1 MLRLTKI
8 KLVENK
14 NNELDD
20 SFTETYVQAQ
30 YLYSQ
35 LLREKY
41 VIVCIY
47 LENI

>member
-8 KLVENK
+8 KLVE

>member
-30 YLYSQ
+30 YLYSH
-35 LLREKY
+35 LLRE
-41 VIVCIY
+41 
-47 LENI
+47 

>member
-8 KLVENK
+8 KLVE

-35 LLREKY
+35 LLREK
-41 VIVCIY
+41 ICQPP
-47 LENI
+47 L